1 MVKDDS
7 RSILSRLGIVEAYED
22 VRLTEREQT
31 SGLYY
36 YQCRHLEDDWSVP
49 ETIERKTVWV
59 NFWGTV
65 ASTEPIPFNEDGLYE
80 LTKEEGEAISFL
92 SLRQLDKR
100 MTASNT
106 QT

>member
-7 RSILSRLGIVEAYED
+7 GSILSRLGIVEAYED
-22 VRLTEREQT
+22 VRLAEREHAT
-31 SGLYY
+31 GLYY

-49 ETIERKTVWV
+49 ETIEWKTVWV

-92 SLRQLDKR
+92 SFRQLDKR